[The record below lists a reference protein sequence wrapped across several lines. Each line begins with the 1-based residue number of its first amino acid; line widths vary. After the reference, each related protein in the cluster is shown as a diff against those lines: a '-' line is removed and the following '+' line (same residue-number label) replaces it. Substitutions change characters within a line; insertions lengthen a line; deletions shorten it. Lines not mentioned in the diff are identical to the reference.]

1 MYNLSIGKARISL
14 KFCGREQ
21 VIHLTE
27 EQIKR
32 TYESG
37 VYYAF
42 MI

>member
-1 MYNLSIGKARISL
+1 MYDFSIGKERISL
-14 KFCGREQ
+14 KCCGREQ

-27 EQIKR
+27 EEIKR
-32 TYESG
+32 SNESG